1 VTRKTLLSKRKL
13 AITLLAV
20 AAALTAACSAAG
32 TTSAPAPRAQAPIEG
47 GGVVAADAAKA
58 VSGNG
63 TSPAQGIPS
72 LATLDRDLILTANVS
87 MRASDPWAVADSA
100 RSIAAGLGGD
110 LLGLSQSGSGE
121 NRSATLTIRVPA
133 NRFDDALTALKKL
146 DGEVITSNVS
156 AKDVT
161 DQLVD
166 LQARL
171 TAAQTLE
178 QRYLQILAQA
188 KTVDEILRVEGTLA
202 NTRTQIEQLKAQQKT
217 LNGQVAFSTITLSV
231 SSVPVIGSADP
242 KPVWDPSKTFD
253 RAVAALSV
261 LMRTAA
267 DLAIWLFV
275 LGWIP
280 LLALAIALAATRLR
294 ATRVPTA

>member
-1 VTRKTLLSKRKL
+1 MTRKTLLPKRKL
-13 AITLLAV
+13 ATLLLV
-20 AAALTAACSAAG
+20 AMAALTACSAAG
-32 TTSAPAPRAQAPIEG
+32 VATSAPAPRAPEG
-47 GGVVAADAAKA
+47 GAVADAKA
-58 VSGNG
+58 AAGNG
-63 TSPAQGIPS
+63 TSPAQGIPGLAS
-72 LATLDRDLILTANVS
+72 LQRDLILTANVS
-87 MRASDPWAVADSA
+87 MRASDPWAIADSA
-100 RSIAAGLGGD
+100 RAIASGLGGD
-110 LLGLSQSGSGE
+110 LLGLSQGGSGE

-146 DGEVITSNVS
+146 DGDVVASNVS

-161 DQLVD
+161 DQIVD

-171 TAAQTLE
+171 TAAQALE

-188 KTVDEILRVEGTLA
+188 KTVDEILRVESTLA

-217 LNGQVAFSTITLSV
+217 LNDQVAFSTITLSV
-231 SSVPVIGSADP
+231 SSVPVLPVDS
-242 KPVWDPSKTFD
+242 KPIWDPSKTFD
-253 RAVAALSV
+253 RAVAALTV

-280 LLALAIALAATRLR
+280 LLALAIAFAATRLR
-294 ATRVPTA
+294 ATRVPTT

>member
-13 AITLLAV
+13 AIVLLV
-20 AAALTAACSAAG
+20 AMAALTACSAAG
-32 TTSAPAPRAQAPIEG
+32 VATSAPAPRAPEG
-47 GGVVAADAAKA
+47 DA
-58 VSGNG
+58 VSGAALQAKGSVANG

-72 LATLDRDLILTANVS
+72 LATLNRDLILTANIS

-110 LLGLSQSGSGE
+110 LLGLSQGGSGE
-121 NRSATLTIRVPA
+121 NRSATLTIRVPST
-133 NRFDDALTALKKL
+133 RFDDALTALKKL

-171 TAAQTLE
+171 TAAQALE
-178 QRYLQILAQA
+178 QRYLQILTQA
-188 KTVDEILRVEGTLA
+188 KTVDEILRVESTLA
-202 NTRTQIEQLKAQQKT
+202 NTRTQIEQLKAQQKS
-217 LNGQVAFSTITLSV
+217 LGDQVAFSTITLSV
-231 SSVPVIGSADP
+231 SSVPVINDP

-280 LLALAIALAATRLR
+280 LLALAIAFAATRLR

>member
-1 VTRKTLLSKRKL
+1 VTRKTLLPKRKL
-13 AITLLAV
+13 ATLLLV
-20 AAALTAACSAAG
+20 AMAALTACSAAG
-32 TTSAPAPRAQAPIEG
+32 VATSAPAPRAPEG
-47 GGVVAADAAKA
+47 GAVADAKA
-58 VSGNG
+58 AAGNG
-63 TSPAQGIPS
+63 TSPAQGIPGLAS
-72 LATLDRDLILTANVS
+72 LQRDLILTANVS
-87 MRASDPWAVADSA
+87 MRASDPWAIADSA
-100 RSIAAGLGGD
+100 RAIASGLGGD
-110 LLGLSQSGSGE
+110 LLGLSQGGSGE

-146 DGEVITSNVS
+146 DGDVVASNVS

-161 DQLVD
+161 DQIVD

-171 TAAQTLE
+171 TAAQALE

-188 KTVDEILRVEGTLA
+188 KTVDEILRVESTLA

-217 LNGQVAFSTITLSV
+217 LNDQVAFSTITLSV
-231 SSVPVIGSADP
+231 SSVPVLPVDS
-242 KPVWDPSKTFD
+242 KPIWDPSKTFD
-253 RAVAALSV
+253 RAVAALTV

-280 LLALAIALAATRLR
+280 LLALAIAFAATRLR
-294 ATRVPTA
+294 ATRVPTT

>member
-13 AITLLAV
+13 AIVLLV
-20 AAALTAACSAAG
+20 AMAALTACSAAG
-32 TTSAPAPRAQAPIEG
+32 VATSAPAPRAPEG
-47 GGVVAADAAKA
+47 DA
-58 VSGNG
+58 VSGAALQAKGSVANG

-72 LATLDRDLILTANVS
+72 LATLNRDLILTANIS

-110 LLGLSQSGSGE
+110 LLGLSQGGSGE
-121 NRSATLTIRVPA
+121 NRSATLTIRVPST
-133 NRFDDALTALKKL
+133 RFDDALTALKKL

-171 TAAQTLE
+171 TAAQALE
-178 QRYLQILAQA
+178 QRYLQILTQA
-188 KTVDEILRVEGTLA
+188 KTVDEILRVESTLA
-202 NTRTQIEQLKAQQKT
+202 NTRTQIEQLKAQQKS
-217 LNGQVAFSTITLSV
+217 LGDQVAFSTITLSV
-231 SSVPVIGSADP
+231 SSVPVLPVDP

-280 LLALAIALAATRLR
+280 LLAFAIAFAATRLR

>member
-1 VTRKTLLSKRKL
+1 VTRKTLLPKRTFVVAL
-13 AITLLAV
+13 FALMAAV
-20 AAALTAACSAAG
+20 IAGCSAVG
-32 TTSAPAPRAQAPIEG
+32 TTSAAPAPRAPEG
-47 GGVVAADAAKA
+47 GAALAVDAAKQ

-63 TSPAQGIPS
+63 TSPAQGIPGLAS
-72 LATLDRDLILTANVS
+72 LQRDLILTANIS
-87 MRASDPWAVADSA
+87 MRASDPWSVADRA
-100 RSIAAGLGGD
+100 RAIASGFGGD
-110 LLGLSQSGSGE
+110 LLGLSQGGSGE
-121 NRSATLTIRVPA
+121 NRSATLTIRVPS

-161 DQLVD
+161 DQIVD

-171 TAAQTLE
+171 TAAQALE

-188 KTVDEILRVEGTLA
+188 KTVDEILRVESTLA

-217 LNGQVAFSTITLSV
+217 LNDQVAFSTITLSV
-231 SSVPVIGSADP
+231 SSVPVLPVDS
-242 KPVWDPSKTFD
+242 KPIWDPSKTFD

-280 LLALAIALAATRLR
+280 LLLLAIAFAATRLR

>member
-13 AITLLAV
+13 AIVLLV
-20 AAALTAACSAAG
+20 AMAALTACSAAG
-32 TTSAPAPRAQAPIEG
+32 VATSAPAARAPEG
-47 GGVVAADAAKA
+47 GAVADAKA
-58 VSGNG
+58 AAGNG
-63 TSPAQGIPS
+63 TSPAQGIPGLAS
-72 LATLDRDLILTANVS
+72 LQRDLILTANIS

-110 LLGLSQSGSGE
+110 LLGLSQGGSGE
-121 NRSATLTIRVPA
+121 NRSATLTIRVPS

-171 TAAQTLE
+171 TAAQALE

-188 KTVDEILRVEGTLA
+188 KTVDEILRVESTLA
-202 NTRTQIEQLKAQQKT
+202 STRTQIEQLKAQQKS
-217 LNGQVAFSTITLSV
+217 LADQVAFSTITLSV
-231 SSVPVIGSADP
+231 SSVPVINDP

-280 LLALAIALAATRLR
+280 LLALAIAFAATRLR

>member
-1 VTRKTLLSKRKL
+1 VTRKTLSPKRKL
-13 AITLLAV
+13 AIAMLVVLV
-20 AAALTAACSAAG
+20 ALTAACSAAG
-32 TTSAPAPRAQAPIEG
+32 VATSAPAPAQNPGAFT
-47 GGVVAADAAKA
+47 VSDAAKGA
-58 VSGNG
+58 AGNG
-63 TSPAQGIPS
+63 TSPAQGIPGLAS
-72 LATLDRDLILTANVS
+72 LQRDLVLTANVS

-121 NRSATLTIRVPA
+121 TRSATLTIRVPA
-133 NRFDDALTALKKL
+133 ARFNDALTALKKL
-146 DGEVITSNVS
+146 DGEVISSNVS

-166 LQARL
+166 LQARI
-171 TAAQTLE
+171 TAAQAVE
-178 QRYLQILAQA
+178 ARYLQLLTAA
-188 KTVDEILRVEGTLA
+188 KTVDELLRVESTLA
-202 NTRTQIEQLKAQQKT
+202 NTRTQIEQLQAQQKT
-217 LNGQVAFSTITLSV
+217 LTNQVAYSTISLQV
-231 SSVPVIGSADP
+231 SSVPVLPIDP

-280 LLALAIALAATRLR
+280 LLAFAIAFAATRLR

>member
-1 VTRKTLLSKRKL
+1 V
-13 AITLLAV
+13 
-20 AAALTAACSAAG
+20 ALTAACSAAG
-32 TTSAPAPRAQAPIEG
+32 VATSAPAAVQNPGAFT
-47 GGVVAADAAKA
+47 VSDAAKGA
-58 VSGNG
+58 AGNG
-63 TSPAQGIPS
+63 TSPAQGIPGLAS
-72 LATLDRDLILTANVS
+72 LQRDLVLTANVS

-121 NRSATLTIRVPA
+121 TRSATLTIRVPA
-133 NRFDDALTALKKL
+133 TRFDDALSALKKL
-146 DGEVITSNVS
+146 DGEVIASNVS
-156 AKDVT
+156 ARDVT

-166 LQARL
+166 LQARI
-171 TAAQTLE
+171 TAAQAVE
-178 QRYLQILAQA
+178 ARYLQLLTAA
-188 KTVDEILRVEGTLA
+188 KTVDELLRVESTLA
-202 NTRTQIEQLKAQQKT
+202 NTRTQIEQLQAQQKT
-217 LNGQVAFSTITLSV
+217 LTNQVAYSTISLQV
-231 SSVPVIGSADP
+231 SSVPVIGTDP

>member
-13 AITLLAV
+13 AIVLLV
-20 AAALTAACSAAG
+20 AMAALTACSAAG
-32 TTSAPAPRAQAPIEG
+32 VATSAPAARAPEG
-47 GGVVAADAAKA
+47 GA
-58 VSGNG
+58 VSGATLDAKGSVANG

-72 LATLDRDLILTANVS
+72 LAALNRDLILTANIS

-110 LLGLSQSGSGE
+110 LLGLSQGGSGE
-121 NRSATLTIRVPA
+121 NRSATLTIRVPS

-171 TAAQTLE
+171 TAAQALE
-178 QRYLQILAQA
+178 QRYLQILTQA
-188 KTVDEILRVEGTLA
+188 KTVDEILRVESTLA

-217 LNGQVAFSTITLSV
+217 LTNQVAFSTITLSV
-231 SSVPVIGSADP
+231 SSVPVILTDP
-242 KPVWDPSKTFD
+242 KPVWEPSKTFD
-253 RAVAALSV
+253 RAVAALTV

-280 LLALAIALAATRLR
+280 LLAFAIAFAATRLR
-294 ATRVPTA
+294 APRVPTA

>member
-1 VTRKTLLSKRKL
+1 MTRKTLLPKRKL
-13 AITLLAV
+13 ATLLLV
-20 AAALTAACSAAG
+20 AMATLTACSAAG
-32 TTSAPAPRAQAPIEG
+32 VATSAPAPRAPEG
-47 GGVVAADAAKA
+47 GAVTDAKA
-58 VSGNG
+58 AAGNG
-63 TSPAQGIPS
+63 TSPAQGIPGLAS
-72 LATLDRDLILTANVS
+72 LQRDLILTANVS
-87 MRASDPWAVADSA
+87 MRASDPWAIADSA
-100 RSIAAGLGGD
+100 RGIASGLGGD
-110 LLGLSQSGSGE
+110 LLGLSQGGSGE
-121 NRSATLTIRVPA
+121 NRSATLTIRVPS

-146 DGEVITSNVS
+146 DGDVIASNVS

-161 DQLVD
+161 DQIVD

-171 TAAQTLE
+171 TAAQALE

-188 KTVDEILRVEGTLA
+188 KTVDEILRVESTLA

-217 LNGQVAFSTITLSV
+217 LNDQVAFSTITLSV
-231 SSVPVIGSADP
+231 SSVPVLPVDS
-242 KPVWDPSKTFD
+242 KPIWDPSKTFD
-253 RAVAALSV
+253 RAVAALTV

>member
-1 VTRKTLLSKRKL
+1 VRRKTLSPKRKL
-13 AITLLAV
+13 AIAMLV
-20 AAALTAACSAAG
+20 VSVALTAACSAAG
-32 TTSAPAPRAQAPIEG
+32 VATSAPAPAQNPGAFT
-47 GGVVAADAAKA
+47 VSDAAKGA
-58 VSGNG
+58 AGNG
-63 TSPAQGIPS
+63 TSPAQGILGLAS
-72 LATLDRDLILTANVS
+72 LQRDLVLTASVS

-121 NRSATLTIRVPA
+121 TRSATLTIRVPA
-133 NRFDDALTALKKL
+133 TRFDDALSALKKL
-146 DGEVITSNVS
+146 DGEVIASNVS
-156 AKDVT
+156 ARDVT

-166 LQARL
+166 LQARI
-171 TAAQTLE
+171 TAAQAVE
-178 QRYLQILAQA
+178 ARYIQLLAAA
-188 KTVDEILRVEGTLA
+188 KTVDEMLRVESTLA
-202 NTRTQIEQLKAQQKT
+202 NTRTQIEQLQAQQKT
-217 LNGQVAFSTITLSV
+217 LTNQVAYSTISLQV
-231 SSVPVIGSADP
+231 SSVPVIGTDP

>member
-1 VTRKTLLSKRKL
+1 VTRWTLLPKRKL
-13 AITLLAV
+13 AIVLLV
-20 AAALTAACSAAG
+20 AMAALTACSAAG
-32 TTSAPAPRAQAPIEG
+32 VATSAPAPRAPEG
-47 GGVVAADAAKA
+47 GNVQADAAKSVA
-58 VSGNG
+58 GNG

-72 LATLDRDLILTANVS
+72 LAISTRDLILTANVS
-87 MRASDPWAVADSA
+87 MRASDPWAVSDSA
-100 RSIAAGLGGD
+100 RSIASGLGGD
-110 LLGLSQSGSGE
+110 LLGLSQGGSGE

-133 NRFDDALTALKKL
+133 ARFDDALSALKKL
-146 DGEVITSNVS
+146 DGEVIASNVS

-171 TAAQTLE
+171 TAAQALE

-188 KTVDEILRVEGTLA
+188 KTVDEILRVESTLA

-242 KPVWDPSKTFD
+242 KPLWDPAKTFD